1 MTVVTSYILG
11 KPKVMKRGRNDNN
24 SIALLLIQIVTI
36 NTNSEPLRKLDRKEY
51 INSIFYLNY
60 DSYQNQSNV
69 VSVIDK
75 ENVLWIVLNY
85 LKVCPFWPHLFDE

>member
-1 MTVVTSYILG
+1 MTVVTSYILSE
-11 KPKVMKRGRNDNN
+11 PKVMKRGRNDNN
-24 SIALLLIQIVTI
+24 LIALLLIQIVTI

-75 ENVLWIVLNY
+75 ENVLWIVLS
-85 LKVCPFWPHLFDE
+85 